1 MPSETKALSGGWAKT
16 FEDPKI
22 TRFFKKI
29 GGVKDTKGFELGPL
43 EAGHSWMAQNNGVK
57 SLISVEANRNSFL
70 KCLIIKNLLGMNN
83 VQFKLGDS
91 IKYLDSHVGSFDFIL
106 ASGILYHLKDPI
118 SALELILSK
127 TESLLVWTHYF
138 DEKIIMSNPVKYS
151 KIKALDPLVYNG
163 SSYEIAS
170 YAYKKAMNWK
180 GFCGGMS
187 SEVVWLNKIVIPRL
201 IILFTCIFLFKFF
214 LFFTIITFMEFGYKS
229 PTWIEISAGYL
240 IVQNLLIFSFTFFIF
255 ILLTRLKQTR
265 HEVHT
270 TKSTKTFC

>member
-1 MPSETKALSGGWAKT
+1 MNIDDRFESGCPNPQTEIDIFKGSWSCELPSETKALSGGWAKT

-22 TRFFKKI
+22 TWFFKKI

-151 KIKALDPLVYNG
+151 KIKSLDPLVYNG

-187 SEVVWLNKIVIPRL
+187 SEVVWLNKALYLDMCHSRGFETEV
-201 IILFTCIFLFKFF
+201 
-214 LFFTIITFMEFGYKS
+214 YKDEADH
-229 PTWIEISAGYL
+229 PNGPAFCFSA
-240 IVQNLLIFSFTFFIF
+240 I
-255 ILLTRLKQTR
+255 K
-265 HEVHT
+265 
-270 TKSTKTFC
+270 